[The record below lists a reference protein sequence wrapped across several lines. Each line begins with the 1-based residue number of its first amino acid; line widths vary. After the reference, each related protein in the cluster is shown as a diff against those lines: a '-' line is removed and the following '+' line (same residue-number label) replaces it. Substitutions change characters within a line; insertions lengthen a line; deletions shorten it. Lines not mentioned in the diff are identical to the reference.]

1 MRPSAPQITDS
12 RSSAKGGRA
21 HSRSRCSTLWKE
33 LGTSRSLTVF
43 HAVDKGGT
51 MMNVMT
57 QPDSHPLQSRR
68 SACAERARE
77 AEVVRIGQMTVE
89 ERIKAALRMGQR
101 FSWLKPAPVSP
112 RNG

>member
-1 MRPSAPQITDS
+1 VQL
-12 RSSAKGGRA
+12 GRQA
-21 HSRSRCSTLWKE
+21 AVPIRSRLVPFPLRFLAPWDMGGK
-33 LGTSRSLTVF
+33 LTS
-43 HAVDKGGT
+43 
-51 MMNVMT
+51 VMT
-57 QPDSHPLQSRR
+57 QPDSRPLQPRR
-68 SACAERARE
+68 SACAERSRE